1 MTRGRAVIFSTALV
15 ALVGASAALAAGSS
29 ESIRLSGGV
38 PGDSDSIVRVSTV
51 QKDGETTVVKRFRF
65 KKVLATCDGSSE
77 PQRISVKLTG
87 RIPVTDRE
95 YKRTF
100 DGGANGTVKV
110 EGRVSR
116 TGERTVGVV
125 RSPAIAVVG
134 VGVCKVPPTAFR
146 AGV

>member
-1 MTRGRAVIFSTALV
+1 MTRGRGVMLATAFV
-15 ALVGASAALAAGSS
+15 ALIGASAALAAGPSVS
-29 ESIRLSGGV
+29 VRLSGGV
-38 PGDSDSIVRVSTV
+38 PGDSEALVRVSAV

-65 KKVLATCDGSSE
+65 KKVLATCEGSSE

-87 RIPVTDRE
+87 RIPVTDRQ

-100 DGGANGTVKV
+100 SGGANGTVKV

-116 TGERTVGVV
+116 TGQRTVGVV

-146 AGV
+146 ASA